1 MSEKKQVINDETALN
16 ELELF
21 INEWVEKPEPKSELK
36 EAYPLIFEAITNGN
50 LVLNENVPVYS
61 LKNPIKNDDG
71 AISESEINFKTRITP
86 TNQARIGKGL
96 NIQLDQ
102 LQYALNCISYII
114 GKPLAMLDKFSKKDY
129 NTIREI
135 ASVFM

>member
-1 MSEKKQVINDETALN
+1 MSEKKQVISDENALN

-21 INEWVEKPEPKSELK
+21 INEWVEKPDPKAELK

-50 LVLNENVPVYS
+50 LVLNENVPVYT
-61 LKNPIKNDDG
+61 LRNPIKNDDG
-71 AISESEINFKTRITP
+71 QISESEINFKTRIVP
-86 TNQARIGKGL
+86 SQQANLGRGL

-102 LQYALNCISYII
+102 LKYALKCISFIV
-114 GKPLAMLDKFSKKDY
+114 GKNEAMLDKFSKKDY